1 MVENY
6 NVFCPGVECKIN
18 ESLSLYTTYKVGG
31 MCKAMFFPKT
41 KEEFFKVI
49 DWCGSNYVIIGAG
62 SNLLVSDKGF
72 NGYVINTCKL
82 NNLCLKG
89 NVLFAECGVRLKKA
103 VMLAKENSFS
113 GLEFSI
119 GIPGT
124 VGGFVAMNAGCY
136 NKSAS
141 DVCCYVIG
149 KNGVYNNKNCL
160 FDYRK
165 SRFFNEPIYG
175 VGFKLKYN
183 EIEEIEQKIEHFSKQ
198 RKNKQPKGNSCGSV
212 FLNDGYFAGKIID
225 QAGLK
230 GYRIGGAF
238 VSPNHANFIINENGS
253 AKDIYNLIQH
263 VKKVV
268 KIQLDVNLKEEIKY
282 IGEF

>member
-1 MVENY
+1 M
-6 NVFCPGVECKIN
+6 
-18 ESLSLYTTYKVGG
+18 
-31 MCKAMFFPKT
+31 
-41 KEEFFKVI
+41 
-49 DWCGSNYVIIGAG
+49 
-62 SNLLVSDKGF
+62 
-72 NGYVINTCKL
+72 
-82 NNLCLKG
+82 
-89 NVLFAECGVRLKKA
+89 
-103 VMLAKENSFS
+103 
-113 GLEFSI
+113 
-119 GIPGT
+119 
-124 VGGFVAMNAGCY
+124 
-136 NKSAS
+136 
-141 DVCCYVIG
+141 
-149 KNGVYNNKNCL
+149 

-268 KIQLDVNLKEEIKY
+268 KIQLDVDLKEEIKY